1 MTKKIL
7 CLPFLQ
13 LLNFSSFIAKAQDN
27 ATIMVDGKE
36 ITLLSKDLTPELL
49 IKHKGQLVKAL
60 KDDPLSLAN
69 ANDLVTNNR
78 DIMISAVRE
87 KGVAV

>member
-1 MTKKIL
+1 
-7 CLPFLQ
+7 
-13 LLNFSSFIAKAQDN
+13 
-27 ATIMVDGKE
+27 MVDGKE
-36 ITLLSKDLTPELL
+36 ITLLSKELTPELL

-87 KGVAV
+87 KGVAVQFASPNIKRDPMVIIEALKENIDSI